1 MIIMKQSSMHCK
13 EVEKL
18 MNKKTP
24 FITRHGV
31 TLIVII
37 FIIIGLF
44 FWDSSSTAKSII
56 ENILTETIGSLKLK
70 L

>member
-31 TLIVII
+31 TLIV